1 MLIDDIDFAGPL
13 PSATQ
18 AGPSH
23 RKNAGSLGST
33 GGKNG
38 GKLRLADGQL
48 PATTDL
54 KN

>member
-1 MLIDDIDFAGPL
+1 MLIDDIDFADL
-13 PSATQ
+13 YLSATQ
-18 AGPSH
+18 AGPPH

-38 GKLRLADGQL
+38 GKLRLAYGQL

>member
-1 MLIDDIDFAGPL
+1 MLIDDIDFADL
-13 PSATQ
+13 YLQQLRLA
-18 AGPSH
+18 H
-23 RKNAGSLGST
+23 RTENAGSLGST

-38 GKLRLADGQL
+38 GKLRLAYGQL

>member
-1 MLIDDIDFAGPL
+1 MLIDDIDFADL
-13 PSATQ
+13 YLQQLRLA
-18 AGPSH
+18 H
-23 RKNAGSLGST
+23 RTEKRGSLGST

-38 GKLRLADGQL
+38 GKLRLAYGQL